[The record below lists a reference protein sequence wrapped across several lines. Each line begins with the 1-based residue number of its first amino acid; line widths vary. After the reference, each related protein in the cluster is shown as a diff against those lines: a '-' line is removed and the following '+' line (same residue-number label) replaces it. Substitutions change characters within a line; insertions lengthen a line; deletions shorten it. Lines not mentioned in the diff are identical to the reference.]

1 MSDVLIQTSQMHECE
16 EITLERNESKVIY
29 QDFETPINCM
39 NISLEEN
46 SNLEVLLYNS
56 NITLNANLKENATL
70 KIYNLAFVDNN
81 YKCNIDVNLNGEAS
95 NVNIINV
102 YLGIN
107 DSSLDSNIQM
117 NHFAKHS
124 VSMLDTYAIGKNNAK
139 LNLNNNAFIKQGMSQ
154 SDAKQ
159 STRGLNLSSN
169 SSIKAQPNLF
179 IDEYDVIASHSCSI
193 GSIDKDE
200 LFYLMSRGLPEE
212 QAHEIVVLGFIQ
224 PIIEKIKNE
233 NLQEV
238 IYKKFANLLK

>member
-1 MSDVLIQTSQMHECE
+1 MSDILIQPSLMFECE
-16 EITLERNESKVIY
+16 DVTLERNESKVIY
-29 QDFETPINCM
+29 QDFDTPIKCM

-46 SNLEVLLYNS
+46 ANLEVLLYNS
-56 NITLNANLKENATL
+56 NVTLNANLKENSTL
-70 KIYNLAFVDNN
+70 KIYNLAFTNED
-81 YKCNIDVNLNGEAS
+81 YKCDVLINLNGEAS

-107 DSSLDSNIQM
+107 DAVLESNIQM
-117 NHFAKHS
+117 NHYAKHS

-159 STRGLNLSSN
+159 STRGLNLSSS

-193 GSIDKDE
+193 GSIDKDD

-233 NLQEV
+233 ELQEN

>member
-1 MSDVLIQTSQMHECE
+1 
-16 EITLERNESKVIY
+16 
-29 QDFETPINCM
+29 
-39 NISLEEN
+39 
-46 SNLEVLLYNS
+46 
-56 NITLNANLKENATL
+56 
-70 KIYNLAFVDNN
+70 
-81 YKCNIDVNLNGEAS
+81 
-95 NVNIINV
+95 
-102 YLGIN
+102 
-107 DSSLDSNIQM
+107 
-117 NHFAKHS
+117 
-124 VSMLDTYAIGKNNAK
+124 MLDTYAIGKNSAK

-159 STRGLNLSSN
+159 STRGLNLSNS

-233 NLQEV
+233 NLQEN

>member
-1 MSDVLIQTSQMHECE
+1 M
-16 EITLERNESKVIY
+16 
-29 QDFETPINCM
+29 
-39 NISLEEN
+39 
-46 SNLEVLLYNS
+46 
-56 NITLNANLKENATL
+56 
-70 KIYNLAFVDNN
+70 
-81 YKCNIDVNLNGEAS
+81 
-95 NVNIINV
+95 NIINV

-107 DSSLDSNIQM
+107 EASLESNIQM
-117 NHFAKHS
+117 NHYAKHS
-124 VSMLDTYAIGKNNAK
+124 VSMLDTYAIGKNSAK

-159 STRGLNLSSN
+159 STRGLNLSNS

-233 NLQEV
+233 NLQEN

>member
-1 MSDVLIQTSQMHECE
+1 MSDVLIKTSPMNECE
-16 EITLERNESKVIY
+16 EISLKKNESKVIY
-29 QDFETPINCM
+29 QDFDTPINCL
-39 NISLEEN
+39 NINLEEN
-46 SNLEVLLYNS
+46 ASLEVLLYNS
-56 NITLNANLKENATL
+56 NVTLNANLLDSASL
-70 KIYNLAFVDNN
+70 KIYNLVFVEDNF
-81 YKCNIDVNLNGEAS
+81 KCNVEVNLKAEAS

-102 YLGIN
+102 YLGIK
-107 DSSLDSNIQM
+107 DASVESNIQM
-117 NHFAKHS
+117 NHYAKHS
-124 VSMLDTYAIGKNNAK
+124 VSLLETYAIGKDNSK
-139 LNLNNNAFIKQGMSQ
+139 LILNNNAFIKQGMSQ

-159 STRGLNLSSN
+159 STKGLNLSPN

-212 QAHEIVVLGFIQ
+212 KAHEIVVLGFIQ

-238 IYKKFANLLK
+238 IYTKFANLLK

>member
-1 MSDVLIQTSQMHECE
+1 MSDILIQSSRMKECE
-16 EITLERNESKVIY
+16 EINLGKNETKVIY
-29 QDFETPINCM
+29 QDFDTKINCM
-39 NISLEEN
+39 NITLAEN
-46 SNLEVLLYNS
+46 SNLEILLYNS
-56 NITLNANLKENATL
+56 SVSLNANLGTNASL
-70 KIYNLAFVDNN
+70 KIYNLAFVNED
-81 YKCNIDVNLNGEAS
+81 YKCNLEINLNDEAS

-107 DSSLDSNIQM
+107 DANLESNIQM
-117 NHFAKHS
+117 NHLAKHS
-124 VSMLDTYAIGKNNAK
+124 VSMLETYAIGKNNAK

-159 STRGLNLSSN
+159 STRGLNLSTS

-193 GSIDKDE
+193 GSIDKDD
-200 LFYLMSRGLPEE
+200 LFYLMSRGLPED

>member
-1 MSDVLIQTSQMHECE
+1 MSDLLIQTSPMRECE
-16 EITLERNESKVIY
+16 EINLEKNESKVIY
-29 QDFETPINCM
+29 QDFDTPINCM

-46 SNLEVLLYNS
+46 ANLEILLYNS
-56 NITLNANLKENATL
+56 NITLNATLKRNATL
-70 KIYNLAFVDNN
+70 KIYNLAFTSSD
-81 YKCNIDVNLNGEAS
+81 YKCNIEVNLTEEES

-102 YLGIN
+102 YLGIDN
-107 DSSLDSNIQM
+107 ATLDSNIQM
-117 NHFAKHS
+117 NHYAKHS

-159 STRGLNLSSN
+159 STRGLNLSSS

-233 NLQEV
+233 NLQEN

>member
-1 MSDVLIQTSQMHECE
+1 MSDVLIQTSPMHECE
-16 EITLERNESKVIY
+16 EINLSKNESKVIY

-46 SNLEVLLYNS
+46 ASLEILLYNS
-56 NITLNANLKENATL
+56 NITLNANLQRNAIL
-70 KIYNLAFVDNN
+70 KIYNLAFSAED
-81 YKCNIDVNLNGEAS
+81 YKCNIEVNLNDEAS

-107 DSSLDSNIQM
+107 DANLESNIQM
-117 NHFAKHS
+117 NHYAKHS
-124 VSMLDTYAIGKNNAK
+124 ISMLDTYAIGKNNAK

-159 STRGLNLSSN
+159 STRGLNLSST

-233 NLQEV
+233 ELQEN